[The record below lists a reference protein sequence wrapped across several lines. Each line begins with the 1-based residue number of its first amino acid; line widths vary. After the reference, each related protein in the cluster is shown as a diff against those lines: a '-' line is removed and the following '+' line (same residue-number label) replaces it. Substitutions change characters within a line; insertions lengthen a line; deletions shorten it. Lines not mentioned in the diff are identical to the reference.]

1 MKRIT
6 GALVAASLGAAIASS
21 SLDAVLDLSGS
32 TNKQDRFPSTDR
44 FTPKFDG
51 LRFIETLVT
60 AHR

>member
-21 SLDAVLDLSGS
+21 SWMRSLICGS
-32 TNKQDRFPSTDR
+32 TNKQDRFSSTDR
-44 FTPKFDG
+44 FAPKFDG